1 MPEPSESPRSH
12 RSRLLAGLAVA
23 LEKQSLAELYTTD
36 IAREAGVSKRT
47 FYEHFSN
54 KEACFLALYE
64 ENSGRIL
71 ETLRAAIAEPG
82 IDMVQRV
89 ELGTMAYLSAMQA
102 QAPLMKRLYIDI
114 LTLGAE
120 GMQAR
125 RRVTEA
131 FAALIAGIYQDQRSR
146 MPQLPALPPELALA
160 IIAGLNELILYKIED
175 GQVEHLLDLA
185 ETTKLMILGVV
196 RGLL

>member
-1 MPEPSESPRSH
+1 
-12 RSRLLAGLAVA
+12 VA
-23 LEKQSLAELYTTD
+23 LEKQSLAALYTTD

-54 KEACFLALYE
+54 KDECFLALYV

-71 ETLRAAIAEPG
+71 ETLRAAIAQPG
-82 IDMVQRV
+82 IDMAQRV
-89 ELGTMAYLSAMQA
+89 EIGAVAYLTAMQG
-102 QAPLMKRLYIDI
+102 QAPLMKRLYTDI

-125 RRVTEA
+125 RRVTED
-131 FAALIAGIYQDQRSR
+131 FAALIAGIYQDQRST
-146 MPQLPALPPELALA
+146 MPLLPALPPELVLA
-160 IIAGLNELILYKIED
+160 VIAGLNELILYKIED

-185 ETTKLMILGVV
+185 ETTKVMILGVV
-196 RGLL
+196 QGLIQQSLAQPPQNGRSLA